1 MLARAPPSNPMPS
14 TLHGLL
20 DALVARA
27 PRGMLLGLD
36 RVEAALAALGD
47 PHLGLAAVHVA
58 GSNGKGSTA
67 AMVESIARAAG
78 LRTGLYTSPHLCRF
92 AERIRIDGR
101 SIEDDAFER
110 SLVAVLD
117 RCRPD
122 LTFFESLT
130 VAAFFAFRE
139 AAVDVAVVE
148 VGLGGRLDATNVIEA
163 PIAAAITSIS
173 L

>member
-58 GSNGKGSTA
+58 GSNGKGSVC

-78 LRTGLYTSPHLCRF
+78 LRTGLYTSPHLSRF
-92 AERIRIDGR
+92 AERIRLDGEPVSDGALADLLGR
-101 SIEDDAFER
+101 A
-110 SLVAVLD
+110 LD
-117 RCRPD
+117 EGPD
-122 LTFFESLT
+122 LSFFETATL
-130 VAAFFAFRE
+130 AAFFAFRD
-139 AAVDVAVVE
+139 ARVDLAVLE
-148 VGLGGRLDATNVIEA
+148 VG
-163 PIAAAITSIS
+163 
-173 L
+173 